1 MKIVP
6 SELIKTEAS
15 ERYEQLYTMLLDA
28 IPSSVLLIA
37 NNLRIISANRNF
49 LEKGQRTLS
58 ETIGYRLDEVLPLVI
73 LEQMDI
79 ARRVLQVIET
89 RKPSKGERMTY
100 RAPGIPIRIYY
111 YSLIPFFWQGQIEGV
126 ILLMNDVTEQTRLG
140 DEVRRVERHLASIVD
155 SASDL
160 MLSMDR
166 MGNILTWNA
175 AAERLS
181 GYSAKEALGRK
192 FIAFCADED
201 QPEIEEIFAHIETR
215 KSVQV
220 KECALKTNQSTSILI
235 SWVFSPLTDW
245 SSRTMGIVAVGRN
258 LTEKRV
264 FEMELIQSQ
273 RLAAMGVMAGGIA
286 HEIRNPLAICSSA
299 AQFLMDEEDRTPE
312 FIRECAEKIHHG
324 IQRASTI
331 IESLLRFSYPSERN
345 RTAYVNLVDMIKD
358 TLKLMDQQNTIQ
370 KIETKMTFTAN
381 RVIVQG
387 EATLLQQV
395 FMNLFLNAINAMP
408 DGGILEVGIKQ
419 NDYNA
424 SIWVA
429 DTGCGIAEQ
438 NIGKIF
444 DPFYTTS
451 PVGKG
456 TGLGLAISHSIV
468 QQHGGTISV
477 NSTIG
482 KGSTFTVTLPLYQP
496 VSKQE
501 GAK

>member
-1 MKIVP
+1 
-6 SELIKTEAS
+6 
-15 ERYEQLYTMLLDA
+15 
-28 IPSSVLLIA
+28 
-37 NNLRIISANRNF
+37 
-49 LEKGQRTLS
+49 
-58 ETIGYRLDEVLPLVI
+58 
-73 LEQMDI
+73 
-79 ARRVLQVIET
+79 
-89 RKPSKGERMTY
+89 
-100 RAPGIPIRIYY
+100 
-111 YSLIPFFWQGQIEGV
+111 
-126 ILLMNDVTEQTRLG
+126 
-140 DEVRRVERHLASIVD
+140 
-155 SASDL
+155 
-160 MLSMDR
+160 

-215 KSVQV
+215 KSVRV

-381 RVIVQG
+381 RGIVQG
-387 EATLLQQV
+387 EAT
-395 FMNLFLNAINAMP
+395 
-408 DGGILEVGIKQ
+408 IL
-419 NDYNA
+419 
-424 SIWVA
+424 
-429 DTGCGIAEQ
+429 
-438 NIGKIF
+438 
-444 DPFYTTS
+444 
-451 PVGKG
+451 
-456 TGLGLAISHSIV
+456 
-468 QQHGGTISV
+468 
-477 NSTIG
+477 
-482 KGSTFTVTLPLYQP
+482 
-496 VSKQE
+496 
-501 GAK
+501 